1 MLHFPEKMRSSVFP
15 QTTKQFEKVMN
26 TAEDINANGK
36 TVLCEI
42 LQKAF
47 TGEIKRYPNLPPKQ
61 EEEKKQK
68 EETPNQTQ
76 NEDDKK

>member
-1 MLHFPEKMRSSVFP
+1 
-15 QTTKQFEKVMN
+15 MN
-26 TAEDINANGK
+26 AAEDINANGK

-42 LQKAF
+42 PQKAF
-47 TGEIKRYPNLPPKQ
+47 TGEIKRYPNLPPRQ

>member
-1 MLHFPEKMRSSVFP
+1 
-15 QTTKQFEKVMN
+15 MN
-26 TAEDINANGK
+26 TAETINAYGK

-42 LQKAF
+42 PQKSF
-47 TGEIKRYPNLPPKQ
+47 IGEIKRNPNLPPKQ

>member
-1 MLHFPEKMRSSVFP
+1 
-15 QTTKQFEKVMN
+15 MN

-68 EETPNQTQ
+68 EETPT
-76 NEDDKK
+76 KFKMKITKIIC